1 MAAKSLG
8 IGRTIALRLAKDGFM
23 VAVNDISSKTEQLET
38 LSQDI
43 ELLNAQMSLP
53 VVADVSNEVEVE
65 KMVTEVSK
73 TLGGLNVM
81 VANAGIII
89 RRKEMVDYTTE
100 DWDKIFAVNMRG
112 VFLSYKYA
120 ARQMIAEGNGG
131 RILGASSIAGRKAGF
146 EASAYCASKFAVR
159 GLTQSAALELGKYGI
174 TVNAYAPG
182 FTKTALS
189 MVFVSFFDAYS

>member
-1 MAAKSLG
+1 MAARPLGVALVTGAAQG

-73 TLGGLNVM
+73 TLGGLNVLWWE
-81 VANAGIII
+81 GII
-89 RRKEMVDYTTE
+89 R
-100 DWDKIFAVNMRG
+100 F
-112 VFLSYKYA
+112 
-120 ARQMIAEGNGG
+120 
-131 RILGASSIAGRKAGF
+131 F
-146 EASAYCASKFAVR
+146 ENDTYRYC
-159 GLTQSAALELGKYGI
+159 L
-174 TVNAYAPG
+174 
-182 FTKTALS
+182 
-189 MVFVSFFDAYS
+189 

>member
-1 MAAKSLG
+1 MAAKSLGVALVTGAAQG

-89 RRKEMVDYTTE
+89 PERSARDTTE

-120 ARQMIAEGNGG
+120 ARQMIAQGNGG

-159 GLTQSAALELGKYGI
+159 GLTQSAGNSRIGKYGI

-182 FTKTALS
+182 K
-189 MVFVSFFDAYS
+189 